1 MPVVFFQG
9 AVMEELKNRIL
20 KLAEGSK
27 KNTLDRKTI
36 QSALKITSGSDFVKF
51 DRAMDELEEEALL
64 FRGTNNKY
72 KTREQMHLVS
82 GTVSINSRGT
92 GFLDLDADASV
103 RIFPENLNG
112 AMQGD
117 TVLVRKQMQTDH
129 YTGMVQETGTVVKV
143 LKRAKT
149 QILGT
154 IRSGYSGIHFVPDDV
169 QLADK
174 SISVEYPDDFKPVS
188 GLRVLMH
195 IDSYG
200 NPLELSLE
208 RVLGHE
214 DDPGVDILGI
224 LLDHG
229 VDPEYPEDVMKEA
242 ENMPQTVSEEEKQGR
257 RNLCDEITVTIDG
270 DGSKDFDDAVSVTK
284 DGEDWILKVS
294 IADVSHYVTQDSPL
308 DREALKRGT
317 STYILDKAVGML
329 PHLLSNGICSLNPH
343 EVRLTNTCEM
353 RILKNG
359 HIASYELYPSYI
371 CSTERMTYSNVN
383 KILDGSKELRQKYE
397 HLGSL
402 FEDLKDCADSIRRMR
417 KEKGAVDFDSTE
429 AVIKTD
435 KNGKAVSVE
444 AEVRG
449 HAEEIIEDC
458 MIAAN
463 VCVADLMKKKE
474 LPCIYRIHEEPQAKR
489 LKNFAQMASL
499 MGYPFRVKGSVTP
512 KAVQKY
518 LREAENLDVY
528 PVLSKQMLRCMQKA
542 KYDPS
547 CIGHFGLAETEYL
560 HFTSPIRRYPDLIVH
575 RMLRKYVFEND
586 YSEIASDKERV
597 REYSEQSS
605 IRERESQEA
614 EFDVEDMKKAEYMLD
629 HIGEQYDAVI
639 TSISERGFYAQMDNT
654 VEGLVSR
661 YALADDFEYDERTM
675 TLTGQ
680 RTGIKYTIGQK
691 VKIKVL
697 GASVK
702 AGTISFGVTGAQT
715 RVRSAAGKK
724 KYTTRSRASRKAD
737 QAGNSRRRTTG
748 RRNSNGRKKR

>member
-1 MPVVFFQG
+1 
-9 AVMEELKNRIL
+9 MEKLKERIL

-27 KNTLDRKTI
+27 KGTLDRKMI
-36 QSALKITSGSDFVKF
+36 QSALNITTGSDFVKF

-72 KTREQMHLVS
+72 RTREQMHLIS
-82 GTVSINSRGT
+82 GPVSISSRGT
-92 GFLDLDADASV
+92 GFLDFDQEASV

-112 AMQGD
+112 AMNGD
-117 TVLVRKQMQTDH
+117 TVLVRTQTTVDR
-129 YTGMVQETGTVVKV
+129 YTGMASETGTVVKV

-149 QILGT
+149 SVLGT
-154 IRSGYSGIHFVPDDV
+154 LRGTGKALHFVPDDAL
-169 QLADK
+169 LAEK
-174 SISVEYPDDFKPVS
+174 SISEVYPGDFRPVT
-188 GLRVLMH
+188 GLRLLMH

-200 NPLELSLE
+200 DPMELSLE

-229 VDPEYPEDVMKEA
+229 VDPEYPEEVMQEA
-242 ENMPQTVSEEEKQGR
+242 QAVPQSVSEEEKEGR
-257 RNLCDEITVTIDG
+257 RNLCDEVTVTIDG
-270 DGSKDFDDAVSVTK
+270 DGSKDFDDAVSVAK
-284 DGEDWILKVS
+284 DGDDWILKVS

-308 DREALKRGT
+308 DLEARKRGT

-343 EVRLTNTCEM
+343 EVRLTVTCEM
-353 RILKNG
+353 RILKSG
-359 HIASYELYPSYI
+359 HTASYEVYPSYI
-371 CSTERMTYSNVN
+371 CSSERMTYSNVN
-383 KILDGSKELRQKYE
+383 KILDGNKELRVKYE

-417 KEKGAVDFDSTE
+417 KEKGAIDFDSTE

-435 KNGKAVSVE
+435 ENGRAVSVE

-463 VCVADLMKKKE
+463 VCVADLMKKRE

-489 LKNFAQMASL
+489 MKNFVQMASL
-499 MGYPFRVKGSVTP
+499 LGVPFRVRGSVTP

-518 LREAENLDVY
+518 LRDAENLDAY
-528 PVLSKQMLRCMQKA
+528 PVISKQMLRCMQKA

-547 CIGHFGLAETEYL
+547 CVGHFGLAEPEYL

-575 RMLRKYVFEND
+575 RMLRKYIFEND
-586 YSEIASDKERV
+586 YSEIGADKERV

-605 IRERESQEA
+605 IRERESQSA
-614 EFDVEDMKKAEYMLD
+614 EFDVEDMKKAEYMLN
-629 HIGEQYDAVI
+629 HIGEEYDAVI
-639 TSISERGFYAQMDNT
+639 TSVTGNGFYAQMDNT
-654 VEGLVSR
+654 VEGFVST
-661 YALADDFEYDERTM
+661 YSLPDEFCYDEHAMCLVGEYSGAR
-675 TLTGQ
+675 
-680 RTGIKYTIGQK
+680 YSIGQK

-702 AGTISFGVTGAQT
+702 AGTISFTVTGKPGRT
-715 RVRSAAGKK
+715 RVPAKK
-724 KYTTRSRASRKAD
+724 KYATRSRASRKAD
-737 QAGNSRRRTTG
+737 RAGSTRGRSAG
-748 RRNSNGRKKR
+748 RRNLNGRKKR